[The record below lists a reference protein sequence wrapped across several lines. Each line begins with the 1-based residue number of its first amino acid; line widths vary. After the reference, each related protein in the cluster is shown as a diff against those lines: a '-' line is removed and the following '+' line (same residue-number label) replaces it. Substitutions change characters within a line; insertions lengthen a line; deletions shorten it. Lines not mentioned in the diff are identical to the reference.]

1 MEFSADETDFAI
13 QFAPISQQD
22 IDLIADSTEIKA
34 CNAQQSAT
42 ATASGFIFPSGMPSG
57 AISANTSS
65 AWNRNFTSGIVTLA
79 EGRHITQ
86 DDQRVALVS
95 RELAE
100 ENELDIGS
108 ELSLDPAAVVKIIGI
123 YESDPSME
131 FDNDTI
137 FTDHST
143 YWVLTE
149 SAAGTYSGRV
159 DFFVTDPARLETV
172 MEQVKRD
179 TLLQWE
185 DYTLQAK
192 LKTRKKVCEGPSD
205 LPHLFSGL
213 FFCEAC
219 GSSMRLGYTQ
229 KRKYIYYSCARSTA
243 IGSIACSTH
252 YINFN
257 TLYQVVQED
266 IKRNA
271 ILFSEDYE
279 QATTRLMEL
288 KCADEQKQASKMQR
302 ELASA
307 EKRLAELDVK
317 LKRAYED
324 NINGK
329 LPDHIFSMFISDYDA
344 EKATLKATIADLRKS
359 LEKVKDTAAD
369 IDRFAKLIQKYT
381 SFEELDRFM
390 LNELIDRITIYETPG
405 MGRYRKGK
413 EKIITIYNK
422 FVGTLQ

>member
-1 MEFSADETDFAI
+1 MNVLKRAFLYDTRKRGKSLTLFLLFTLITIFVTISFSVLSATQAAATNLRETVGASFTLRGNPMEFSADETDFAI

-34 CNAQQSAT
+34 CNAQQSTT

-57 AISANTSS
+57 TISANTSS

-172 MEQVKRD
+172 MEQIKRD
-179 TLLQWE
+179 VPLRWE
-185 DYTLQAK
+185 DYTLQADTAEYDAIAYQLLTIGRLTTLLIVSAMIVSIVVLFLILAMRIRGRVHEVGVLLAVGVTK
-192 LKTRKKVCEGPSD
+192 GHIIAQFFVETTTILLLAFLFSCPVSYFAVVQIGTFLRDMVGAVNVD
-205 LPHLFSGL
+205 LPAWKLLLQYGIETFVVFAGVMMAAYPIFHLHPK
-213 FFCEAC
+213 E
-219 GSSMRLGYTQ
+219 
-229 KRKYIYYSCARSTA
+229 
-243 IGSIACSTH
+243 
-252 YINFN
+252 
-257 TLYQVVQED
+257 
-266 IKRNA
+266 
-271 ILFSEDYE
+271 IL
-279 QATTRLMEL
+279 
-288 KCADEQKQASKMQR
+288 SKM
-302 ELASA
+302 S
-307 EKRLAELDVK
+307 
-317 LKRAYED
+317 
-324 NINGK
+324 
-329 LPDHIFSMFISDYDA
+329 
-344 EKATLKATIADLRKS
+344 
-359 LEKVKDTAAD
+359 
-369 IDRFAKLIQKYT
+369 
-381 SFEELDRFM
+381 
-390 LNELIDRITIYETPG
+390 
-405 MGRYRKGK
+405 
-413 EKIITIYNK
+413 
-422 FVGTLQ
+422 

>member
-1 MEFSADETDFAI
+1 MNVLKRAFLYDTRKRGKSLTLFLLFTLITIFVTISFSVLSATQAAATNLRETVGASFTLRGNPMEFSADETDFAI

-34 CNAQQSAT
+34 CNAQQSTT

-57 AISANTSS
+57 TISANTSS

-172 MEQVKRD
+172 MEQIKRD
-179 TLLQWE
+179 VPLRWE
-185 DYTLQAK
+185 DYTLQADTAEYDAIAYQLLTIGRLTTLLIVSAMIVSIVVLFLILAMRIRGRVHEVGVLLAVGVTK
-192 LKTRKKVCEGPSD
+192 GHIIAQFFVETTTILLLAFLFSCPVSYFAVVQIGTFLRDMVGAVNVD
-205 LPHLFSGL
+205 LPAWKLLLQYGIEVFVVMAGVMVAAYPIFHLHPK
-213 FFCEAC
+213 E
-219 GSSMRLGYTQ
+219 
-229 KRKYIYYSCARSTA
+229 
-243 IGSIACSTH
+243 
-252 YINFN
+252 
-257 TLYQVVQED
+257 
-266 IKRNA
+266 
-271 ILFSEDYE
+271 IL
-279 QATTRLMEL
+279 
-288 KCADEQKQASKMQR
+288 SKM
-302 ELASA
+302 S
-307 EKRLAELDVK
+307 
-317 LKRAYED
+317 
-324 NINGK
+324 
-329 LPDHIFSMFISDYDA
+329 
-344 EKATLKATIADLRKS
+344 
-359 LEKVKDTAAD
+359 
-369 IDRFAKLIQKYT
+369 
-381 SFEELDRFM
+381 
-390 LNELIDRITIYETPG
+390 
-405 MGRYRKGK
+405 
-413 EKIITIYNK
+413 
-422 FVGTLQ
+422 

>member
-1 MEFSADETDFAI
+1 MNVLKRAFLYDTQKRGKSLTLFLLFTLITIFVTISFSVLSATQAAATNLRETVGASFTLRGNPMEFSADETDFAI

-22 IDLIADSTEIKA
+22 IDLIAGSTEIKA

-42 ATASGFIFPSGMPSG
+42 ASASGFIFPSGMPSG

-100 ENELDIGS
+100 ENELDIGN

-172 MEQVKRD
+172 MEQIKRD
-179 TLLQWE
+179 VPLRWE
-185 DYTLQAK
+185 DYTLQADTAEYDAIAYQLLTIGRLTTLLIVSAMIVSIVVLFLILAMRIRGRVHEVGVLLAVGVTK
-192 LKTRKKVCEGPSD
+192 GHIIAQFFVETTTILLLAFLFSCPVSYFAVVQIGTFLRDMVGAVNVD
-205 LPHLFSGL
+205 LPAWKLLLQYGIETFVVFAGVMMAAYPIFHLHPK
-213 FFCEAC
+213 E
-219 GSSMRLGYTQ
+219 
-229 KRKYIYYSCARSTA
+229 
-243 IGSIACSTH
+243 
-252 YINFN
+252 
-257 TLYQVVQED
+257 
-266 IKRNA
+266 
-271 ILFSEDYE
+271 IL
-279 QATTRLMEL
+279 
-288 KCADEQKQASKMQR
+288 SKM
-302 ELASA
+302 S
-307 EKRLAELDVK
+307 
-317 LKRAYED
+317 
-324 NINGK
+324 
-329 LPDHIFSMFISDYDA
+329 
-344 EKATLKATIADLRKS
+344 
-359 LEKVKDTAAD
+359 
-369 IDRFAKLIQKYT
+369 
-381 SFEELDRFM
+381 
-390 LNELIDRITIYETPG
+390 
-405 MGRYRKGK
+405 
-413 EKIITIYNK
+413 
-422 FVGTLQ
+422 

>member
-1 MEFSADETDFAI
+1 MNVLKRAFLYDTRKRGKSLTLFLLFTLITIFVTISFSVLSATQAAATNLRETVGASFTLRGNPMEFSADETDFAI

-34 CNAQQSAT
+34 CNAQQSTT

-172 MEQVKRD
+172 MEQIKRD
-179 TLLQWE
+179 VPLRWE
-185 DYTLQAK
+185 DYTLQADTAEYDAIAYQLLTIGRLTTLLIVSAMIVSIVVLFLILAMRIRGRVHEVGVLLAVGVTK
-192 LKTRKKVCEGPSD
+192 GHIIAQFFVETTTILLLAFLFSCPVSYFAVVQIGTFLRDMVGAVNVD
-205 LPHLFSGL
+205 LPAWKLLLQYGIETFVVFAGVMMAAYPIFHLHPK
-213 FFCEAC
+213 E
-219 GSSMRLGYTQ
+219 
-229 KRKYIYYSCARSTA
+229 
-243 IGSIACSTH
+243 
-252 YINFN
+252 
-257 TLYQVVQED
+257 
-266 IKRNA
+266 
-271 ILFSEDYE
+271 IL
-279 QATTRLMEL
+279 
-288 KCADEQKQASKMQR
+288 SKM
-302 ELASA
+302 S
-307 EKRLAELDVK
+307 
-317 LKRAYED
+317 
-324 NINGK
+324 
-329 LPDHIFSMFISDYDA
+329 
-344 EKATLKATIADLRKS
+344 
-359 LEKVKDTAAD
+359 
-369 IDRFAKLIQKYT
+369 
-381 SFEELDRFM
+381 
-390 LNELIDRITIYETPG
+390 
-405 MGRYRKGK
+405 
-413 EKIITIYNK
+413 
-422 FVGTLQ
+422 

>member
-1 MEFSADETDFAI
+1 MNVLKRAFLYDTRKRGKSLTLFLLFTLITIFVTISFSVLSATQAAATNLRETVGASFTLRGNPMEFSADETDFAI

-172 MEQVKRD
+172 MEQIKRD
-179 TLLQWE
+179 VPLRWE
-185 DYTLQAK
+185 DYTLQADTAEYDAIAYQLLTIGRLTTLLIVSAMIVSIVVLFLILAMRIRGRVHEVGVLLAVGVTK
-192 LKTRKKVCEGPSD
+192 GHIIAQFFVETTTILLLAFLFSCPVSYFAVVQIGTFLRDMVGAVNVD
-205 LPHLFSGL
+205 LPAWKLLLQYGIETFVVFAGVMIAAYPIFHLHPK
-213 FFCEAC
+213 E
-219 GSSMRLGYTQ
+219 
-229 KRKYIYYSCARSTA
+229 
-243 IGSIACSTH
+243 
-252 YINFN
+252 
-257 TLYQVVQED
+257 
-266 IKRNA
+266 
-271 ILFSEDYE
+271 IL
-279 QATTRLMEL
+279 
-288 KCADEQKQASKMQR
+288 SKM
-302 ELASA
+302 S
-307 EKRLAELDVK
+307 
-317 LKRAYED
+317 
-324 NINGK
+324 
-329 LPDHIFSMFISDYDA
+329 
-344 EKATLKATIADLRKS
+344 
-359 LEKVKDTAAD
+359 
-369 IDRFAKLIQKYT
+369 
-381 SFEELDRFM
+381 
-390 LNELIDRITIYETPG
+390 
-405 MGRYRKGK
+405 
-413 EKIITIYNK
+413 
-422 FVGTLQ
+422 

>member
-1 MEFSADETDFAI
+1 MNVLKRAFLYDTRKRGKSLTLFLLFTLITIFVTISFSVLSATQAAATNLRETVGASFTLRGNPMEFSADETDFAI

-65 AWNRNFTSGIVTLA
+65 AWNRNFTSGIVILA

-172 MEQVKRD
+172 MEQIKRD
-179 TLLQWE
+179 VPLRWE
-185 DYTLQAK
+185 DYTLQADTAEYDAIAYQLLTIGRLTTLLIVSAMIVSIVVLFLILAMRIRGRVHEVGVLLAVGVTK
-192 LKTRKKVCEGPSD
+192 GHIIAQFFVETTTILLLAFLFSCPVSYFAVVQIGTFLRDMVGAVNVD
-205 LPHLFSGL
+205 LPAWKLLLQYGIEVFVVFAG
-213 FFCEAC
+213 A
-219 GSSMRLGYTQ
+219 M
-229 KRKYIYYSCARSTA
+229 
-243 IGSIACSTH
+243 IAAYPIFQLH
-252 YINFN
+252 PK
-257 TLYQVVQED
+257 E
-266 IKRNA
+266 
-271 ILFSEDYE
+271 IL
-279 QATTRLMEL
+279 
-288 KCADEQKQASKMQR
+288 SKM
-302 ELASA
+302 S
-307 EKRLAELDVK
+307 
-317 LKRAYED
+317 
-324 NINGK
+324 
-329 LPDHIFSMFISDYDA
+329 
-344 EKATLKATIADLRKS
+344 
-359 LEKVKDTAAD
+359 
-369 IDRFAKLIQKYT
+369 
-381 SFEELDRFM
+381 
-390 LNELIDRITIYETPG
+390 
-405 MGRYRKGK
+405 
-413 EKIITIYNK
+413 
-422 FVGTLQ
+422 

>member
-1 MEFSADETDFAI
+1 MNVLKRAFLYDTRKKGKSLTLFLLFVLITIFVTISFSVLSATQAAATNLRETVGASFTLRGNPMEFSADETDFAI

-34 CNAQQSAT
+34 CNAQQSTT

-57 AISANTSS
+57 TISANTSS

-159 DFFVTDPARLETV
+159 DFFVTDPARLEAV
-172 MEQVKRD
+172 MEQIKRD
-179 TLLQWE
+179 APLPWE
-185 DYTLQAK
+185 DYTLQTDTAEYDPIAYQLSTIGRLTTLLIVSAIIVSIVVLFLILAMRIRGRVHEVGVLLAVGVAK
-192 LKTRKKVCEGPSD
+192 R
-205 LPHLFSGL
+205 HIIAQ
-213 FFCEAC
+213 FFVE
-219 GSSMRLGYTQ
+219 T
-229 KRKYIYYSCARSTA
+229 TA
-243 IGSIACSTH
+243 ILLLAFLCSCPAS
-252 YINFN
+252 YFA
-257 TLYQVVQED
+257 VVQIGTFLRD
-266 IKRNA
+266 MVGA
-271 ILFSEDYE
+271 ISVDFPAWKLLLQYGIEVLAVIAGVMIAAYPIFQLRPKEI
-279 QATTRLMEL
+279 L
-288 KCADEQKQASKMQR
+288 SKM
-302 ELASA
+302 S
-307 EKRLAELDVK
+307 
-317 LKRAYED
+317 
-324 NINGK
+324 
-329 LPDHIFSMFISDYDA
+329 
-344 EKATLKATIADLRKS
+344 
-359 LEKVKDTAAD
+359 
-369 IDRFAKLIQKYT
+369 
-381 SFEELDRFM
+381 
-390 LNELIDRITIYETPG
+390 
-405 MGRYRKGK
+405 
-413 EKIITIYNK
+413 
-422 FVGTLQ
+422 